1 MTTKE
6 YLALMDQ
13 LKTLIRIKKRQA
25 EALRIPPGITA
36 PLPAA
41 DRVVQTKNV
50 HYMDERIAGAVDA
63 EREAEALELELIRVK
78 QELIAAI
85 DRLKDPTE
93 ALMITEYCLGG
104 MNTEDIAEEHHYSRR
119 RVQQILKSGTEHL
132 DAILAERENISP
144 DFAGFHLIPRV
155 DGV

>member
-85 DRLKDPTE
+85 DRMADATE
-93 ALMITEYCLGG
+93 ALMITDYCIGG
-104 MNTEDIAEEHHYSRR
+104 MSTEAIAEEHHYSRR

-132 DAILAERENISP
+132 DGILGETGNISR
-144 DFAGFHLIPRV
+144 DF
-155 DGV
+155 DGIDGE